1 MNKVEYKYSLEL
13 LFLLLVSFVSLEIN
27 GTPQNDMLLWYNN
40 KPSAVWNEALPI
52 GNGYLGG
59 LVYGKLQDEKIS
71 LNETS
76 FWSGSPHD
84 YDNPNAG
91 QYYKQIQDLVFARKF
106 KEAEQMIDK
115 NFHGKPVAQQAYQ
128 PLGDL
133 RMLFF
138 GIETYE
144 AVNYYRDLNME
155 TGVTTVSF
163 TARGTTF
170 KREAFISYPDNVLVV
185 RLTADK
191 PNAISVD
198 TWLESFFTDNIKV
211 AAGNI
216 ELNGQWEGPL
226 PQYWLIAPDE
236 GKGMKFQTILKA
248 VNDGGTSTTFKNKL
262 RIRNADSVTL
272 LLTSAT
278 SYVNYNDISGNP
290 VAKNIK
296 TMDAIAGKDYKTLY
310 DRHVN
315 KFSSM
320 MGRVHLN
327 IGDSKMNDK
336 PINERIAAV
345 QEGVDDPNL
354 EALSFQFGRYMLVS
368 SSREGGQTATLQ
380 AIWNERLTPPWGSKY
395 TINININMNYWPAEV
410 TNLSECHIPL
420 FDMLKETAI
429 TGAKTAKVYYGID
442 KGWVLH
448 HNTDIWRGTA
458 PVDAARYGMWPVGG
472 AWLATHIWEHYAFTQ
487 DKAFLQEYY
496 PIMKG
501 AAEFLV
507 NVLVKHPTLGYMVT
521 PLSMSP
527 EHGFYDG
534 ADNRRLCYVSPGPI
548 MDIAIMRNLFPNVI
562 EASKILKVDAPLRK
576 QLEKALTQLPPY
588 KINKNGYPQEWI
600 EDFEPQRGGH
610 DVSPYFP
617 IFPGNSVQLHRESDK
632 ELIEAYQRWMAT
644 RINSRGG
651 FGASWN
657 ICMFA
662 RMERGDI
669 TSDIIKNILARNAG
683 QFLTQGTGAQVDAP
697 FGYTAGMAE
706 CLIQSHAGELSLL
719 PALPARWQNGD
730 VSGLRGRGNYE
741 VNLKWN
747 NGKLVSAEISNP
759 NGGICNIRY
768 ISKVIKVT
776 IPKGEILTLQESSF
790 N

>member
-1 MNKVEYKYSLEL
+1 MRKIQYYLGL
-13 LFLLLVSFVSLEIN
+13 LFLALTQSVYSKPHE
-27 GTPQNDMLLWYNN
+27 TPKGDMVLWYDN
-40 KPSAVWNEALPI
+40 KPSAVWEEALPI

-76 FWSGSPHD
+76 FWSGRPHD
-84 YDNPNAG
+84 YDDPNAG
-91 QYYKQIQDLVFARKF
+91 QYYKQIQDLVFGRKF

-115 NFHGKPVAQQAYQ
+115 NFYGKPVAQQAYQ

-144 AVNYYRDLNME
+144 AVDYYRDLNME

-198 TWLESFFTDNIKV
+198 TWLESFFADNINV
-211 AAGNI
+211 ATGNL

-236 GKGMKFQTILKA
+236 GKGMKFQTVLKA
-248 VNDGGTSTTFKNKL
+248 VNDGGTSTTSKNKL
-262 RIRNADSVTL
+262 RIRNANSVTL
-272 LLTSAT
+272 LLTAAT

-290 VAKNIK
+290 AIKNAK
-296 TMDAIAGKDYKTLY
+296 TMDAVADKDYKTLY
-310 DRHVN
+310 DRHVGE
-315 KFSSM
+315 FSRM
-320 MGRVHLN
+320 MNRVHLN

-336 PINERIAAV
+336 PINKRIAAV
-345 QEGVDDPNL
+345 EGGADDPNL
-354 EALSFQFGRYMLVS
+354 EALSFQFGRYMLAS
-368 SSREGGQTATLQ
+368 SSRKGGQAATLQ

-395 TINININMNYWPAEV
+395 TVNININMNYWPAEV

-429 TGAKTAKVYYGID
+429 TGAKTAKVYYGVD

-458 PVDAARYGMWPVGG
+458 PVDGARYGMWPVGG
-472 AWLATHIWEHYAFTQ
+472 AWLSTHIWEHYAFTQ

-521 PLSMSP
+521 PFSMSP

-534 ADNRRLCYVSPGPI
+534 VDNSRLCYVSPGPI
-548 MDIAIMRNLFPNVI
+548 LDIAIMRNLFPDVI

-588 KINKNGYPQEWI
+588 KINKKGYPQEWI

-617 IFPGNSVQLHRESDK
+617 LFPGNSVQLHRESDK
-632 ELIEAYQRWMAT
+632 QLIEAYQRWMAT
-644 RINSRGG
+644 RVNSRGG

-669 TSDIIKNILARNAG
+669 TSDIIKNILSRNAG
-683 QFLTQGTGAQVDAP
+683 QFLAQGTGAQVDAP

-719 PALPARWQNGD
+719 PALPTRWQSGN

-741 VNLKWN
+741 VNLKWD
-747 NGKLVSAEISNP
+747 NGKLISAEISNP
-759 NGGICNIRY
+759 NGGTCNIRY
-768 ISKVIKVT
+768 NGKVIKVT
-776 IPKGEILTLQESSF
+776 VPKGQILTLQENSF

>member
-236 GKGMKFQTILKA
+236 GKGMKFQTVLKA

-368 SSREGGQTATLQ
+368 SSREGRQTATLQ

-521 PLSMSP
+521 PFSMSP

-534 ADNRRLCYVSPGPI
+534 ADNSRLCYVSPGPI

-768 ISKVIKVT
+768 NSKVIKVT

>member
-155 TGVTTVSF
+155 TGVTTVYYTES
-163 TARGTTF
+163 GTTL
-170 KREAFISYPDNVLVV
+170 KREAFISYPHNELVV

-236 GKGMKFQTILKA
+236 GKGMKFQTVLKA

-521 PLSMSP
+521 PFSMSP

-534 ADNRRLCYVSPGPI
+534 ADNSRLCYVSPGPI

-768 ISKVIKVT
+768 NSKVIKVT

>member
-236 GKGMKFQTILKA
+236 GKGMKFQTVLKA

-521 PLSMSP
+521 PFSMSP

-534 ADNRRLCYVSPGPI
+534 ADNSRLCYVSPGPI

-588 KINKNGYPQEWI
+588 KINKNGYLQEWI

-768 ISKVIKVT
+768 NSKVIKVT

>member
-27 GTPQNDMLLWYNN
+27 GTPQNDMLLWYND

-211 AAGNI
+211 AASNI

-236 GKGMKFQTILKA
+236 GKGMKFQTVLKA

-521 PLSMSP
+521 PFSMSP

-534 ADNRRLCYVSPGPI
+534 VDNSRLCYVSPGPI

-768 ISKVIKVT
+768 NSKVIKVT

>member
-236 GKGMKFQTILKA
+236 GKGMKFQTVLKA

-320 MGRVHLN
+320 MGRIHLN

-521 PLSMSP
+521 PFSMSP

-534 ADNRRLCYVSPGPI
+534 VDNSRLCYVSPGPI

-768 ISKVIKVT
+768 NSKVIKVT

>member
-1 MNKVEYKYSLEL
+1 MRKIQYYLGL
-13 LFLLLVSFVSLEIN
+13 LFLALSQSVYSNPHE
-27 GTPQNDMLLWYNN
+27 TPKGDMVLWYDN
-40 KPSAVWNEALPI
+40 KPSAVWEEALPI

-76 FWSGSPHD
+76 FWSGRPHD
-84 YDNPNAG
+84 YDDPNAG
-91 QYYKQIQDLVFARKF
+91 QYYKQIQDLVFGRKF

-115 NFHGKPVAQQAYQ
+115 NFYGKPVAQQAYQ

-144 AVNYYRDLNME
+144 AVDYYRDLNME

-198 TWLESFFTDNIKV
+198 TWLESFFADNINV
-211 AAGNI
+211 ATGNL

-236 GKGMKFQTILKA
+236 GKGMKFQTVLRA
-248 VNDGGTSTTFKNKL
+248 VNDGGTSTTSKNKL
-262 RIRNADSVTL
+262 RIRNANSVTL
-272 LLTSAT
+272 LLTAAT

-290 VAKNIK
+290 AIKNAK
-296 TMDAIAGKDYKTLY
+296 TMDAVADKDYKTLY
-310 DRHVN
+310 ERHVGE
-315 KFSSM
+315 FSRM
-320 MGRVHLN
+320 MNRVHLN

-336 PINERIAAV
+336 PINKRIAAV
-345 QEGVDDPNL
+345 EEGADDPNL
-354 EALSFQFGRYMLVS
+354 EALSFQFGRYMLAS
-368 SSREGGQTATLQ
+368 SSRKGGQAATLQ
-380 AIWNERLTPPWGSKY
+380 AIWNERITPPWGSKY
-395 TINININMNYWPAEV
+395 TVNININMNYWPAEV

-429 TGAKTAKVYYGID
+429 TGAKTAKVYYGVD

-458 PVDAARYGMWPVGG
+458 PVDGARYGMWPVGG
-472 AWLATHIWEHYAFTQ
+472 AWLSTHIWEHYAFTQ

-521 PLSMSP
+521 PFSMSP

-534 ADNRRLCYVSPGPI
+534 VDNSRLCYVSPGPI
-548 MDIAIMRNLFPNVI
+548 LDIAIMRNLFPDVI

-588 KINKNGYPQEWI
+588 KINKKGYPQEWI

-617 IFPGNSVQLHRESDK
+617 LFPGNSVQLHRESDK
-632 ELIEAYQRWMAT
+632 QLIEAYQRWMAT
-644 RINSRGG
+644 RVNSRGG

-669 TSDIIKNILARNAG
+669 TSDIIKNILSRNAG
-683 QFLTQGTGAQVDAP
+683 QFLAQGTGAQVDAP

-719 PALPARWQNGD
+719 PALPTRWQSGN

-741 VNLKWN
+741 VNLKWD
-747 NGKLVSAEISNP
+747 NGKLISAEISNP
-759 NGGICNIRY
+759 NGGTCNIRY
-768 ISKVIKVT
+768 NGKVIKVT
-776 IPKGEILTLQESSF
+776 VPKGQILTLQENSF

>member
-27 GTPQNDMLLWYNN
+27 GTPKNDMLLWYNN

-236 GKGMKFQTILKA
+236 GKGMKFQTVLKA

-521 PLSMSP
+521 PFSMSP

-534 ADNRRLCYVSPGPI
+534 VDNSRLCYVSPGPI

-768 ISKVIKVT
+768 NSKVIKVT

>member
-236 GKGMKFQTILKA
+236 GKGMKFQTVLKA

-521 PLSMSP
+521 PFSMSP

-534 ADNRRLCYVSPGPI
+534 VDNSRLCYVSPGPI

-768 ISKVIKVT
+768 NSKVIKVT

>member
-1 MNKVEYKYSLEL
+1 MRKIQYYLGL
-13 LFLLLVSFVSLEIN
+13 LFLMLTQLAHS
-27 GTPQNDMLLWYNN
+27 TPYETPKNDMLLWYNN

-236 GKGMKFQTILKA
+236 GKGMKFQTVLKA

-521 PLSMSP
+521 PFSMSP

-534 ADNRRLCYVSPGPI
+534 VDNSRLCYVSPGPI

-768 ISKVIKVT
+768 NSKVIKVT

>member
-236 GKGMKFQTILKA
+236 GKGMKFQTVLKA

-507 NVLVKHPTLGYMVT
+507 NVLVKHPTLGYIVT
-521 PLSMSP
+521 PFSMSP

-534 ADNRRLCYVSPGPI
+534 ADNSRLCYVSPGPI

-768 ISKVIKVT
+768 NSKVIKVT

>member
-1 MNKVEYKYSLEL
+1 MNKIKYGLKL
-13 LFLLLVSFVSLEIN
+13 LFLLLASFVSSEVD
-27 GTPQNDMLLWYNN
+27 GAPKNDMLLWYNN
-40 KPSAVWNEALPI
+40 KPSAVWNDALPI

-76 FWSGSPHD
+76 FWSGSPHN
-84 YDNPNAG
+84 YDNPDAG

-236 GKGMKFQTILKA
+236 GKGMKFQTVLKA
-248 VNDGGTSTTFKNKL
+248 INNGGTSTTFKNKL

-296 TMDAIAGKDYKTLY
+296 TMDAITGKDYKTLY

-345 QEGVDDPNL
+345 QEGGNDPNL

-368 SSREGGQTATLQ
+368 SSRKGGQTATLQ

-395 TINININMNYWPAEV
+395 TVNININMNYWPAEV

-429 TGAKTAKVYYGID
+429 TGAKTAKVYYGVD

-487 DKAFLQEYY
+487 NKAFLQEYY

-521 PLSMSP
+521 PFSMSP

-534 ADNRRLCYVSPGPI
+534 VDNSRLCYVSPGPI

-562 EASKILKVDAPLRK
+562 EASKILRVDAPLRK

-588 KINKNGYPQEWI
+588 KINKNGYPQEWV

-617 IFPGNSVQLHRESDK
+617 LFPGNSVQLHRESDK
-632 ELIEAYQRWMAT
+632 KLIEAYQRWMAT

-669 TSDIIKNILARNAG
+669 TSDIIKNILVRNAN

-719 PALPARWQNGD
+719 PALPSRWQNGD

-741 VNLKWN
+741 VSLKWN
-747 NGKLVSAEISNP
+747 NSKLVSAEISNP

-768 ISKVIKVT
+768 NGKVIKVT

>member
-1 MNKVEYKYSLEL
+1 MNKSTLYSLYVYVWVVT
-13 LFLLLVSFVSLEIN
+13 LFFGNTKCIARSGS
-27 GTPQNDMLLWYNN
+27 DMRLWYNN
-40 KPSAVWNEALPI
+40 KPTAVWDEALPI

-84 YDNPNAG
+84 YDDPDAG
-91 QYYKQIQDLVFARKF
+91 QYYKQIQGLVFGRKF
-106 KEAEQMIDK
+106 KEAEQLIDK
-115 NFHGKPVAQQAYQ
+115 KFYGKPIAQQAYQ

-198 TWLESFFTDNIKV
+198 TWLESFFSDNVKV
-211 AAGNI
+211 TPGDL

-226 PQYWLIAPDE
+226 PQYWLISPDE
-236 GKGMKFQTILKA
+236 GRGMKFQTVLKA
-248 VNDGGTSTTFKNKL
+248 INEGGTSSTFKNKL
-262 RIRNADSVTL
+262 RIRNANSVTL
-272 LLTSAT
+272 LTTAAT
-278 SYVNYNDISGNP
+278 SYVNYNDISGDP
-290 VAKNIK
+290 VAKNAK
-296 TMDAIAGKDYKTLY
+296 TMSAAIGKDYETLY
-310 DRHVN
+310 NRQVDA
-315 KFSSM
+315 FSNM

-327 IGDSKMNDK
+327 IGNSKMNEK
-336 PINERIAAV
+336 SINERIADVKNGA
-345 QEGVDDPNL
+345 DDPNL
-354 EALSFQFGRYMLVS
+354 EAICFQFGRYMLAS
-368 SSREGGQTATLQ
+368 SSRKGGQPATLQ

-420 FDMLKETAI
+420 FDMLKETSI
-429 TGAKTAKVYYGID
+429 TGAKTAKVYYGVD

-458 PVDAARYGMWPVGG
+458 PVDGARYGMWPVGG

-487 DKAFLQEYY
+487 DKAFLKEYY
-496 PIMKG
+496 PVMKG
-501 AAEFLV
+501 AAEFLA
-507 NVLVKHPTLGYMVT
+507 NVLVKHPTLGYLVT
-521 PLSMSP
+521 PFSMSP

-534 ADNRRLCYVSPGPI
+534 IDNSRLCYISPAPT
-548 MDIAIMRNLFPNVI
+548 MDVAIMRDLFPHVI
-562 EASKILKVDAPLRK
+562 EASKILKVDIPLRK
-576 QLEKALTQLPPY
+576 QLEKTLAQLPPY
-588 KINKNGYPQEWI
+588 KVNKNGYPQEWI
-600 EDFEPQRGGH
+600 EDFEPQHGGH

-617 IFPGNSVQLHRESDK
+617 FFPGNSIQFHRESDK
-632 ELIEAYQRWMAT
+632 NMVEAYQRWMAT

-651 FGASWN
+651 FGGSWN

-662 RMERGDI
+662 RLERGDI
-669 TSDIIKNILARNAG
+669 TSNIIKNILGRDAD
-683 QFLTQGTGAQVDAP
+683 QFLAQGTGAQVDAP
-697 FGYTAGMAE
+697 FGYTAGIAE
-706 CLIQSHAGELSLL
+706 CLLQSHAGELSLL
-719 PALPARWQNGD
+719 PALPTKWQDGD

-747 NGKLVSAEISNP
+747 GGKLTAAEINNP
-759 NGGICNIRY
+759 NGGICNVRY
-768 ISKVIKVT
+768 KGKVIKVT
-776 IPKGEILTLQESSF
+776 VPKGQTLTLTEGTF

>member
-170 KREAFISYPDNVLVV
+170 KREAFISFPDNVLVV

-236 GKGMKFQTILKA
+236 GKGMKFQTVLKA

-521 PLSMSP
+521 PFSMSP

-534 ADNRRLCYVSPGPI
+534 ADNSRLCYVSPGPI

-617 IFPGNSVQLHRESDK
+617 IFP
-632 ELIEAYQRWMAT
+632 
-644 RINSRGG
+644 
-651 FGASWN
+651 
-657 ICMFA
+657 
-662 RMERGDI
+662 
-669 TSDIIKNILARNAG
+669 
-683 QFLTQGTGAQVDAP
+683 
-697 FGYTAGMAE
+697 
-706 CLIQSHAGELSLL
+706 
-719 PALPARWQNGD
+719 
-730 VSGLRGRGNYE
+730 
-741 VNLKWN
+741 
-747 NGKLVSAEISNP
+747 
-759 NGGICNIRY
+759 
-768 ISKVIKVT
+768 
-776 IPKGEILTLQESSF
+776 
-790 N
+790 

>member
-236 GKGMKFQTILKA
+236 GKGMKFQTVLKA

-296 TMDAIAGKDYKTLY
+296 TMDAIADKDYKTLY

-521 PLSMSP
+521 PFSMSP

-534 ADNRRLCYVSPGPI
+534 VDNSRLCYVSPGPI

-768 ISKVIKVT
+768 NSKVIKVT

>member
-1 MNKVEYKYSLEL
+1 MRKIQYYLGL
-13 LFLLLVSFVSLEIN
+13 LFLMLTQLAHS
-27 GTPQNDMLLWYNN
+27 TPYETPKNDMLLWYNN

-106 KEAEQMIDK
+106 KETEQMIDK

-236 GKGMKFQTILKA
+236 GKGMKFQTVLKA

-521 PLSMSP
+521 PFSMSP
-527 EHGFYDG
+527 EHGFYDDV
-534 ADNRRLCYVSPGPI
+534 DNSRLCYVSPGPI

-768 ISKVIKVT
+768 NSKVIKVT

>member
-236 GKGMKFQTILKA
+236 GKGMKFQTVLKA

-296 TMDAIAGKDYKTLY
+296 TMDAIADKDYKTLY

-521 PLSMSP
+521 PFSMSP

-534 ADNRRLCYVSPGPI
+534 VDNSRLCYVSPGPI

-562 EASKILKVDAPLRK
+562 ETSKILKVDAPLRK

-768 ISKVIKVT
+768 NSKVIKVT

>member
-1 MNKVEYKYSLEL
+1 
-13 LFLLLVSFVSLEIN
+13 
-27 GTPQNDMLLWYNN
+27 MLLWYNN

-236 GKGMKFQTILKA
+236 GKGMKFQTVLKA

-521 PLSMSP
+521 PFSMSP
-527 EHGFYDG
+527 EHGFYDDV
-534 ADNRRLCYVSPGPI
+534 DNSRLCYVSPGPI

-768 ISKVIKVT
+768 NSKVIKVT

>member
-236 GKGMKFQTILKA
+236 GKGMKFQTVLKA

-296 TMDAIAGKDYKTLY
+296 TMDAIADKDYKTLY

-380 AIWNERLTPPWGSKY
+380 AIWNEHLTPPWGSKY

-521 PLSMSP
+521 PFSMSP

-534 ADNRRLCYVSPGPI
+534 VDNSRLCYVSPGPI

-768 ISKVIKVT
+768 NSKVIKVT

>member
-1 MNKVEYKYSLEL
+1 MNKIKYGLKL
-13 LFLLLVSFVSLEIN
+13 LFLLLASFVSSEVD
-27 GTPQNDMLLWYNN
+27 GAPKNDMLLWYNN
-40 KPSAVWNEALPI
+40 KPSAVWNDALPI

-76 FWSGSPHD
+76 FWSGSPHN

-236 GKGMKFQTILKA
+236 GKGMKFQTVLKA
-248 VNDGGTSTTFKNKL
+248 INNGGTSTTFKNKL

-296 TMDAIAGKDYKTLY
+296 TMDAITGKDYKTLY

-345 QEGVDDPNL
+345 QEGGNDPNL

-368 SSREGGQTATLQ
+368 SSRKGGQTATLQ

-395 TINININMNYWPAEV
+395 TVNININMNYWPAEV

-429 TGAKTAKVYYGID
+429 TGAKTAKVYYGVD

-487 DKAFLQEYY
+487 NKAFLQEYY

-521 PLSMSP
+521 PFSMSP

-534 ADNRRLCYVSPGPI
+534 VDNSRLCYVSPGPI

-562 EASKILKVDAPLRK
+562 EASKILRVDAPLRK

-588 KINKNGYPQEWI
+588 KINKNGYPQEWV

-617 IFPGNSVQLHRESDK
+617 LFPGNSVQLHRESDK
-632 ELIEAYQRWMAT
+632 KLIEAYQRWMAT

-669 TSDIIKNILARNAG
+669 TSDIIKNILVRNAN

-719 PALPARWQNGD
+719 PALPSRWQNGD

-741 VNLKWN
+741 VSLKWN
-747 NGKLVSAEISNP
+747 NSKLVSAEISNP

-768 ISKVIKVT
+768 NGKVIKVT

>member
-236 GKGMKFQTILKA
+236 GKGMKFQTVLKA

-296 TMDAIAGKDYKTLY
+296 TMDAIADKDYKTLY

-521 PLSMSP
+521 PFSMSP

-534 ADNRRLCYVSPGPI
+534 VDNSRLCYVSPGPI

-697 FGYTAGMAE
+697 FGYTAG
-706 CLIQSHAGELSLL
+706 
-719 PALPARWQNGD
+719 WQN
-730 VSGLRGRGNYE
+730 
-741 VNLKWN
+741 
-747 NGKLVSAEISNP
+747 A
-759 NGGICNIRY
+759 
-768 ISKVIKVT
+768 
-776 IPKGEILTLQESSF
+776 
-790 N
+790 

>member
-27 GTPQNDMLLWYNN
+27 GTPQNDMLLWYND

-236 GKGMKFQTILKA
+236 GKGMKFQTVLKA

-521 PLSMSP
+521 PFSMSP
-527 EHGFYDG
+527 EHGFYNG
-534 ADNRRLCYVSPGPI
+534 VDNSRLCYVSPGPI

-768 ISKVIKVT
+768 NSKVIKVT

>member
-1 MNKVEYKYSLEL
+1 MRKIQYYLGL
-13 LFLLLVSFVSLEIN
+13 LFLMLTQLAHS
-27 GTPQNDMLLWYNN
+27 TPYETPKNDMLLWYNN

-198 TWLESFFTDNIKV
+198 TWLESFFTDKIKV

-236 GKGMKFQTILKA
+236 GKGMKFQTVLKA

-521 PLSMSP
+521 PFSMSP
-527 EHGFYDG
+527 EHGFYDDV
-534 ADNRRLCYVSPGPI
+534 DNSRLCYVSPGPI

-768 ISKVIKVT
+768 NSKVIKVT

>member
-211 AAGNI
+211 AASNI
-216 ELNGQWEGPL
+216 ELNGQWKGPL

-236 GKGMKFQTILKA
+236 GKGMKFQTVLKA

-368 SSREGGQTATLQ
+368 SSREGGQTTTLQ

-521 PLSMSP
+521 PFSMSP

-534 ADNRRLCYVSPGPI
+534 VDNSRLCYVSPGPI

-768 ISKVIKVT
+768 NSKVIKVT

>member
-1 MNKVEYKYSLEL
+1 MRKIQYYLGL
-13 LFLLLVSFVSLEIN
+13 LFLMLTQLAHS
-27 GTPQNDMLLWYNN
+27 TPYETPKNDMLLWYNN

-236 GKGMKFQTILKA
+236 GKGMKFQTVLKA

-521 PLSMSP
+521 PFSMSP
-527 EHGFYDG
+527 EHGFYDDV
-534 ADNRRLCYVSPGPI
+534 DNSRLCYVSPGPI

-759 NGGICNIRY
+759 NDGICNIRY
-768 ISKVIKVT
+768 NSKVIKVT

>member
-1 MNKVEYKYSLEL
+1 MRKIQYYLGL
-13 LFLLLVSFVSLEIN
+13 LFLMLTQLAHS
-27 GTPQNDMLLWYNN
+27 TPYETPKNDMLLWYNN

-236 GKGMKFQTILKA
+236 GKGMKFQTVLKA

-521 PLSMSP
+521 PFSMSP
-527 EHGFYDG
+527 EHGFYDDV
-534 ADNRRLCYVSPGPI
+534 DNSRLCYVSPGPI

-768 ISKVIKVT
+768 NSKVIKVT

>member
-1 MNKVEYKYSLEL
+1 MNKIEYKYSLEL

-27 GTPQNDMLLWYNN
+27 GTPQNDMLLWYND

-236 GKGMKFQTILKA
+236 GKGMKFQTVLKA

-521 PLSMSP
+521 PFSMSP
-527 EHGFYDG
+527 EHGFYNG
-534 ADNRRLCYVSPGPI
+534 VDNSRLCYVSPGPI

-768 ISKVIKVT
+768 NSKVIKVT

>member
-236 GKGMKFQTILKA
+236 GKGMKFQTVLKA

-521 PLSMSP
+521 PFSMSP

-534 ADNRRLCYVSPGPI
+534 ADNSRLCYVSPGPI

-768 ISKVIKVT
+768 NSKVIKVT

>member
-198 TWLESFFTDNIKV
+198 TWLESFITDNIKV

-236 GKGMKFQTILKA
+236 GKGMKFQTVLKA

-507 NVLVKHPTLGYMVT
+507 NVLVKHPTLGYILT
-521 PLSMSP
+521 PFSMSP

-534 ADNRRLCYVSPGPI
+534 ADNSRLCYVSPGPI

-759 NGGICNIRY
+759 NGGICNIHYNR
-768 ISKVIKVT
+768 KVIKVT

>member
-1 MNKVEYKYSLEL
+1 MRKIQYYLGL
-13 LFLLLVSFVSLEIN
+13 LFLMLTQLAHS
-27 GTPQNDMLLWYNN
+27 TPYETPKNDMLLWYNN

-236 GKGMKFQTILKA
+236 GKGMKFQTVLKA

-278 SYVNYNDISGNP
+278 SYVNYNDISGNS

-521 PLSMSP
+521 PFSMSP

-534 ADNRRLCYVSPGPI
+534 VDNSRLCYVSPGPI

-768 ISKVIKVT
+768 NSKVIKVT

>member
-40 KPSAVWNEALPI
+40 KPSAVWNEAFPN

-236 GKGMKFQTILKA
+236 GKGMKFQTVLKA

-521 PLSMSP
+521 PFSMSP

-534 ADNRRLCYVSPGPI
+534 ADNSRLCYVSPGPI

-768 ISKVIKVT
+768 NSKVIKVT